1 MTVMELSRADARRHR
16 TVLLETAAAVFLEFG
31 ITTSLDTVVTRSGL
45 GRATLYRHFPDRAV
59 LVLALVDASLDRLEV
74 AIASLHRGAGQWQA
88 IVEQVAAELTSNPA
102 LADAWRVVDPR
113 SEASLVRQRRFC
125 ELCAGPVREAVHA
138 GIVRPDLRPD
148 DMILIVAMIGTAMRE
163 KDETARKAMIARLT
177 ELILGGVQAPP
188 RTADE

>member
-1 MTVMELSRADARRHR
+1 MTVMEPLRADARRHR
-16 TVLLETAAAVFLEFG
+16 TVLLDTAATVFLEFG

-45 GRATLYRHFPDRAV
+45 GRATLYRHFPDRAA
-59 LVLALVDASLDRLEV
+59 LVLALVDASLDQLEAAV
-74 AIASLHRGAGQWQA
+74 ASMHCGVGQWQA
-88 IVEQVAAELTSNPA
+88 IVDQVAAELAINPA

-113 SEASLVRQRRFC
+113 SEATLVRQRRFC
-125 ELCAGPVREAVHA
+125 ELCAGPVKAAVQA
-138 GIVRPDLRPD
+138 GSVRPDLEPD

-163 KDETARKAMIARLT
+163 KDETRRKAMIARIT